1 MNTIQQWS
9 IGAAIALS
17 LGLSGCAKQQS
28 TTTATSDTKPTSSS
42 SAKLTT
48 LSIGFQKAS
57 LNSIVLKE
65 QHLLEQEFP
74 NTKIEWKEFPAGPQ
88 MLEALAVGAV
98 DFGSVG
104 NTPPIFA
111 QAANKG
117 IVYVGYENVHPKW
130 QAVLVS
136 ADSPLK
142 TIADLKG
149 KRIAVQKGSSAH
161 DLLGRV
167 LQKAHLTW
175 SDIQP
180 IWLAP
185 ADARA
190 ALDKKSVDAWVIW
203 EPFLSAAE
211 LEGHARP
218 LIDGSAFETTYNF
231 VIGNPDFV
239 QAHPQETARFL
250 NALNHA
256 AQWIV
261 DHPKESLQFYQQAI
275 GLNADIAQRVLDKR
289 YKPSLTQSITPTV
302 AQAQQQIADR
312 FYQEKVI
319 PKQIHIQDAILN
331 NTVK

>member
-1 MNTIQQWS
+1 MSYLRSTS
-9 IGAAIALS
+9 LVALTSVTVLLAACQKS
-17 LGLSGCAKQQS
+17 E
-28 TTTATSDTKPTSSS
+28 TAPAQASVPAASHAAELK
-42 SAKLTT
+42 T
-48 LSIGFQKAS
+48 LSIGFQKSS
-57 LNSIVLKE
+57 LNSIVLK
-65 QHLLEQEFP
+65 QQQLLEKEFP
-74 NTKIEWKEFPAGPQ
+74 KTKVEWKEFPAGPQ

-98 DFGSVG
+98 DLGSVG

-130 QAVLVS
+130 QAVLVPN
-136 ADSPLK
+136 DSPIK

-167 LQKAHLTW
+167 LKKANLTW
-175 SDIQP
+175 NDIQP

-190 ALDKKSVDAWVIW
+190 ALDKKSVDAWAIW
-203 EPFLSAAE
+203 EPFRSAAE
-211 LEGHARP
+211 VEGHARP
-218 LIDGSAFETTYNF
+218 IIDGTAFETTYNF

-239 QAHPQETARFL
+239 KAHSQETTQFL
-250 NALNHA
+250 TALNHA

-261 DHPKESLQFYQQAI
+261 DHPKESLQLYQQAT

-289 YKPSLTQSITPTV
+289 YKPSLTQAITPEV
-302 AQAQQQIADR
+302 VKAQQEIANR
-312 FYQEKVI
+312 FYQEKLI
-319 PKQIHIQDAILN
+319 PNSIEINQIIWARH
-331 NTVK
+331 